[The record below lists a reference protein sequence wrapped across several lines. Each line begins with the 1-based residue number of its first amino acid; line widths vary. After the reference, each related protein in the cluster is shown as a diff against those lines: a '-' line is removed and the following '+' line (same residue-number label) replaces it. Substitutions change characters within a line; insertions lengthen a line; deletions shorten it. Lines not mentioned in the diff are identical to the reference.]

1 MKYPK
6 REINSEPFKNQLDI
20 IERITIEIKHQS
32 NNPIF
37 KTNQRFTNNQNYNR
51 YHHHH
56 HNNNNN
62 NNKNKKYGGSNYQ
75 YNNYGNF
82 QPALNVETTTTSTT
96 TRLDFNNENLQ
107 YKLVDKLF
115 DPFKPVELDYG
126 SMNTNI
132 WRSNNDTTNNNGSN
146 GNCIY

>member
-56 HNNNNN
+56 NNNNN
-62 NNKNKKYGGSNYQ
+62 NNKNKSMVVQ
-75 YNNYGNF
+75 IISIIIM
-82 QPALNVETTTTSTT
+82 EI
-96 TRLDFNNENLQ
+96 FNL
-107 YKLVDKLF
+107 L
-115 DPFKPVELDYG
+115 
-126 SMNTNI
+126 
-132 WRSNNDTTNNNGSN
+132 
-146 GNCIY
+146 